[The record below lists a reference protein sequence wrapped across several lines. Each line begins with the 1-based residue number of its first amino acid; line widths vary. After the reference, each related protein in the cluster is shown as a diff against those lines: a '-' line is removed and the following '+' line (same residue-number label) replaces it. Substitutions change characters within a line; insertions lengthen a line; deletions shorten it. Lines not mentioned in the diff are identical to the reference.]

1 MHVREAES
9 SAQIEP
15 SARVSADP
23 CVLCGG
29 TRRSYLF
36 VVGRSRMTRC
46 DACQLVVRSDEGRL
60 AVRPESYALDE
71 DTDRAVRAMLG
82 GGKSARRRVIAVVDG
97 SNPDSNPRAKLGAD
111 RGLDVTYVTADHALA
126 QLPPGGFDAAFVN
139 GAIEHAD
146 PLPLLQR
153 IRHILRPGGD
163 LVVLVGAGSA
173 IRGPR
178 LPRFAFSAIPLTRL
192 TMAAGFRPHA
202 CGILSRSMDVSA
214 RDERLLGEEVP
225 LEQAARLFE
234 AAGRRVEVSSGLLAM
249 HAHARPPAER
259 PTLSI
264 IMPVFNEA
272 KTFAETFEQVYAAK
286 VAGVDR
292 EIVIVESNSTDGS
305 RELVQAV
312 EKRPG
317 VVVVYEDRP
326 QGKGHAVRAA
336 IERSTGDF
344 VLIQD
349 ADSEYDVGDY
359 DIVLEPLLALSATFV
374 LGSRH
379 MGGRTWKI
387 RQFANQR
394 AVAYIMNLAHESFT
408 ALANGLYGTEMRDPT
423 TMYKAFRRDAYEGI
437 RFTRNR
443 FDFDW
448 ELVCKLVRR
457 GHVPI
462 EVPVNYKS
470 RSFAE
475 GKKVRFFR
483 DPVTWLETIVAS
495 RFEPLQS
502 DVAGGRTADLSHGG
516 RTPSGHAA
524 DT

>member
-1 MHVREAES
+1 MQPGERHEPGAEGPQRPNERPQNDGTVGS
-9 SAQIEP
+9 GAAVEP
-15 SARVSADP
+15 CA
-23 CVLCGG
+23 LCGG
-29 TRRSYLF
+29 TRFSYLF
-36 VVGRSRMTRC
+36 VLGRSRMTRC

-60 AVRPESYALDE
+60 SVTPESYALDA
-71 DTDRAVRAMLG
+71 DTERAVRAMLRRG
-82 GGKSARRRVIAVVDG
+82 NAPRRVLGVVDG
-97 SNPDSNPRAKLGAD
+97 TNPRARLGLD
-111 RGLDVTYVTADHALA
+111 PRLDVTYVTGDAAERD
-126 QLPPGGFDAAFVN
+126 LPVGAFDAAFVN
-139 GAIEHAD
+139 GAIEHHD
-146 PLPLLQR
+146 PVPLLTR
-153 IRHILRPGGD
+153 VRAAVRPGGD

-173 IRGPR
+173 MREPG
-178 LPRFAFSAIPLTRL
+178 LPRYAFSAVPLTRL
-192 TMAAGFRPHA
+192 TQAAGFRPHA
-202 CGILSRSMDVSA
+202 CGVLSRSMDVPA
-214 RDERLLGEEVP
+214 RDERLLGEEIP
-225 LEQAARLFE
+225 LAGPARLFE
-234 AAGRRVEVSSGLLAM
+234 AAGRRVEVSSGILAM
-249 HAHARPPAER
+249 HAVARPAAER
-259 PTLSI
+259 PKLSI

-272 KTFAETFEQVYAAK
+272 KTFAETFERVYAAG

-292 EIVIVESNSTDGS
+292 EIVVIESNSTDGS
-305 RELVQAV
+305 RALVQAI

-317 VVVVYEDRP
+317 VVAVYEDRP

-336 IERSTGDF
+336 IARSTGDF

-359 DIVLEPLLALSATFV
+359 DIVLEPLLSLSATFV

-394 AVAYIMNLAHESFT
+394 ALAYVMNLAHESFT
-408 ALANGLYGTEMRDPT
+408 ALANGLYGTELRDPT

-437 RFTRNR
+437 RFTRDR

-475 GKKVRFFR
+475 GKKVRFFS

-502 DVAGGRTADLSHGG
+502 DEA
-516 RTPSGHAA
+516 
-524 DT
+524 

>member
-1 MHVREAES
+1 MQPGARHVREAES
-9 SAQIEP
+9 PASPEP
-15 SARVSADP
+15 GARVASDP

-36 VVGRSRMTRC
+36 VVGPSRMTRC
-46 DACQLVVRSDEGRL
+46 DACQLVVRSDQGRL
-60 AVRPESYALDE
+60 SVLPESYALDD
-71 DTDRAVRAMLG
+71 DTDDAVRAMLARG
-82 GGKSARRRVIAVVDG
+82 DARRRVLAIVDG
-97 SNPDSNPRAKLGAD
+97 GNPSSRLRPDAR
-111 RGLDVTYVTADHALA
+111 LDVTYMTGHEALGQIA
-126 QLPPGGFDAAFVN
+126 GGSFDAAFVN
-139 GAIEHAD
+139 ASLENAD
-146 PLPLLQR
+146 PLPLLTR
-153 IRHILRPGGD
+153 VRAALRRGGD

-173 IRGPR
+173 MREPR
-178 LPRFAFSAIPLTRL
+178 LPRYAYSAVPLTRL
-192 TMAAGFRPHA
+192 TLAAGFRPRA
-202 CGILSRSMDVSA
+202 CGILARSMDVPA
-214 RDERLLGEEVP
+214 RDDRLLGEDVP
-225 LEQAARLFE
+225 FARAARLFE
-234 AAGRRVEVSSGLLAM
+234 AAGRRVEVSTGLLAM
-249 HAHARPPAER
+249 HAEASPPTER

-272 KTFAETFEQVYAAK
+272 STFAETFERVYAAK
-286 VAGVDR
+286 VAGVER

-305 RELVQAV
+305 RALVEAV

-317 VVVVYEDRP
+317 VVVLYEDRP

-336 IERSTGDF
+336 IARSTGDY
-344 VLIQD
+344 VLVQD

-359 DIVLEPLLALSATFV
+359 DIVLEPLLALTATFV

-387 RQFANQR
+387 RQFADQR
-394 AVAYIMNLAHESFT
+394 ALAYVMNLAHESFT

-448 ELVCKLVRR
+448 ELVCKMVRR
-457 GHVPI
+457 GHVPV
-462 EVPVNYKS
+462 EVPVNYRS

-483 DPVTWLETIVAS
+483 DPVTWLQTIVAS
-495 RFEPLQS
+495 RFEPLAENAEH
-502 DVAGGRTADLSHGG
+502 DAR
-516 RTPSGHAA
+516 R
-524 DT
+524 

>member
-1 MHVREAES
+1 
-9 SAQIEP
+9 
-15 SARVSADP
+15 
-23 CVLCGG
+23 
-29 TRRSYLF
+29 
-36 VVGRSRMTRC
+36 MTRC

-60 AVRPESYALDE
+60 SVTPESYALD
-71 DTDRAVRAMLG
+71 DDSDDAVRGMLARG
-82 GGKSARRRVIAVVDG
+82 NGRRRVLAVVDG
-97 SNPDSNPRAKLGAD
+97 TNPHARLKPDARLE
-111 RGLDVTYVTADHALA
+111 VTYVNAVELEA
-126 QLPPGGFDAAFVN
+126 QPLNQPFDAALVN
-139 GAIEHAD
+139 ASIEHAD
-146 PLPLLQR
+146 PLPLLRR
-153 IRHILRPGGD
+153 IRAALRPDGD

-173 IRGPR
+173 VREPS
-178 LPRFAFSAIPLTRL
+178 LPRYAFSAVPLTRL
-192 TMAAGFRPHA
+192 TLAAGFRPHA
-202 CGILSRSMDVSA
+202 CGVLSRSMDIA
-214 RDERLLGEEVP
+214 PRDERLRVEDVP
-225 LEQAARLFE
+225 LEGAARLFE
-234 AAGRRVEVSSGLLAM
+234 VAGRRVEVSSGLLVM

-259 PTLSI
+259 PKLSI

-272 KTFAETFEQVYAAK
+272 KTFAETFELVYAAQ

-305 RELVQAV
+305 RELVKAV

-336 IERSTGDF
+336 IARSTGDY

-359 DIVLEPLLALSATFV
+359 DIVLEPLLAMSATFV

-394 AVAYIMNLAHESFT
+394 ALAYVMNLAHESFT
-408 ALANGLYGTEMRDPT
+408 ALANGLYGTELRDPT

-495 RFEPLQS
+495 RFEPLAS
-502 DVAGGRTADLSHGG
+502 D
-516 RTPSGHAA
+516 PEK
-524 DT
+524 

>member
-1 MHVREAES
+1 M
-9 SAQIEP
+9 
-15 SARVSADP
+15 
-23 CVLCGG
+23 
-29 TRRSYLF
+29 
-36 VVGRSRMTRC
+36 
-46 DACQLVVRSDEGRL
+46 DEGRL
-60 AVRPESYALDE
+60 GVMPESYALDD
-71 DTDRAVRAMLG
+71 DTENAVRAMLTRG
-82 GGKSARRRVIAVVDG
+82 AAKRRVLAIVDG
-97 SNPDSNPRAKLGAD
+97 GNPHARLKPDPR
-111 RGLDVTYVTADHALA
+111 LDVTYTRGDDPHA
-126 QLPPGGFDAAFVN
+126 QLPTGGFDAAFIN
-139 GAIEHAD
+139 GSIEQAD
-146 PLPLLQR
+146 PLALLSR
-153 IRHILRPGGD
+153 VRSALRPGGD

-173 IRGPR
+173 MREPR
-178 LPRFAFSAIPLTRL
+178 LPRYAFSAVPLTRL
-192 TMAAGFRPHA
+192 TLAAGFRPHA
-202 CGILSRSMDVSA
+202 CGILSRSMDVPA
-214 RDERLLGEEVP
+214 RDERLLGEHVP
-225 LEQAARLFE
+225 LERAARLME
-234 AAGRRVEVSSGLLAM
+234 TAGRRVEVSSGLLAM
-249 HAHARPPAER
+249 HAHARPPAAR

-272 KTFAETFEQVYAAK
+272 KTFAETFERVYAAK

-305 RELVQAV
+305 RELVQGV
-312 EKRPG
+312 EKRAG

-336 IERSTGDF
+336 IARSTGDYI
-344 VLIQD
+344 LIQD

-359 DIVLEPLLALSATFV
+359 DIVLEPLLTLSATFV

-394 AVAYIMNLAHESFT
+394 ALAYVMNLAHESFT

-437 RFTRNR
+437 HFTRDR

-462 EVPVNYKS
+462 EVPVNYTS

-475 GKKVRFFR
+475 GKKVRFFS

-495 RFEPLQS
+495 RFEPL
-502 DVAGGRTADLSHGG
+502 AELPTRK
-516 RTPSGHAA
+516 
-524 DT
+524 